1 MVYKP
6 YKGDILLESH
16 LSVLLKNSTF
26 SGFGFRAVQVGLQ
39 KIPVVFTPIQKT
51 PSKLASLLKEAL

>member
-1 MVYKP
+1 MA
-6 YKGDILLESH
+6 SF
-16 LSVLLKNSTF
+16 VLLKNSTF

-51 PSKLASLLKEAL
+51 PSKLASLLKEALYMISLGKFINDD